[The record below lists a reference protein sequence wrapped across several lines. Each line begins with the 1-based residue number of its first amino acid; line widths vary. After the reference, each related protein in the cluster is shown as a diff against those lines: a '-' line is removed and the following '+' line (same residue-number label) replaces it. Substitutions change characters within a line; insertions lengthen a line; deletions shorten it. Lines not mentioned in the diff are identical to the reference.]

1 MSHRLSRWLVLPI
14 VLALLGGLL
23 PSAHAQ
29 EEGQRFEDAALG
41 IAFDLP
47 AGWEV
52 EVRDDELI
60 AATRPD
66 LDAVL
71 TGEQPQGLVLR
82 VVSGTFNQLGV
93 NDAAQLPDLVARLA
107 VGAEA
112 PPSPEP
118 VQLAS
123 GTGYQVQ
130 YALPNDGLTTRVAL
144 LAVAGGRVAIVR
156 GLAPT
161 AAWEGGAG
169 STFDTLL
176 SSMAFFAPERGEA
189 ALQAVNADDGGMLW
203 QYQPT
208 PEEAGNLR
216 AGGITYDTF
225 GVVYMAAGPA
235 GVLALRMDGGTPI
248 SVMGPWIDADYTD
261 VSIAPDTRLVLANAA
276 AETTQALV
284 VVDRAGNYGHGWG
297 VRGDGDGQF
306 APGMPRT
313 VAVTRAGD
321 VWTVSEGHASGVPN
335 RLYKFD
341 LFGNLLLS
349 VDLATIDP
357 ALSGVRIDANPN
369 TGALYLVGASGRL
382 TVLDTNGQPLARDL
396 AEGVLQGVTVA
407 DLAVA
412 PSGNLLVALA
422 APGLDG
428 RGFVELNT
436 AGHLLDLFGVP
447 YDAARGGPFG
457 PGEYLHP
464 AGLAV
469 TGEGMPL
476 WSETHPETGYTQVQA
491 FTFVGDGRVSVGAA
505 PSGADPAAEA
515 NTPAG
520 GPIAPGA
527 PVRGT
532 LNNNTPVHEW
542 TFEGQAGQRISITMI
557 DASGEGQLDPVI
569 NLIDPHGRAIAS
581 NDDAGANIVNGMSPR
596 DAHLEFALPTTGT
609 YTIEATRFGGRGEYE
624 LTLRALE

>member
-1 MSHRLSRWLVLPI
+1 MTHRFTRWPTLLI
-14 VLALLGGLL
+14 VLALLGGLS
-23 PSAHAQ
+23 PAAHAQ
-29 EEGQRFEDAALG
+29 EDRPRFEDAALG

-52 EVRDDELI
+52 ETRDDELI

-71 TGEQPQGLVLR
+71 AGDQPQGLALR
-82 VVSGTFNQLGV
+82 VVLGTFNQLGV
-93 NDAAQLPDLVARLA
+93 SDAAQLPDLLARLA
-107 VGAEA
+107 AGADA

-130 YALPNDGLTTRVAL
+130 YALPDDGLTTRVAL

-156 GLAPT
+156 GLAPSS
-161 AAWEGGAG
+161 AWDGGASG
-169 STFDTLL
+169 TFDALL
-176 SSMAFFAPERGEA
+176 ASMTFFAPERGET
-189 ALQAVNADDGGMLW
+189 ALLAVNADDGGMLW
-203 QYQPT
+203 QYQSAPG
-208 PEEAGNLR
+208 EAGNLR

-235 GVLALRMDGGTPI
+235 GVLALRMDSGAPI

-276 AETTQALV
+276 AETTQAVV

-313 VAVTRAGD
+313 IAVTNAGD
-321 VWTVSEGHASGVPN
+321 VWTVSEGHAGGVPD

-349 VDLATIDP
+349 VDLALIDP
-357 ALSGVRIDANPN
+357 ALSGVRIDANPG
-369 TGALYLVGASGRL
+369 TGALYLVGAAGGL
-382 TVLDTNGQPLARDL
+382 TVLDPNGQPLARDL
-396 AEGVLQGVTVA
+396 AEGVLQGVTVT

-412 PSGNLLVALA
+412 PGGNLLVALA

-428 RGFVELNT
+428 RGFLELNT

-447 YDAARGGPFG
+447 YDSARGGPFG
-457 PGEYLHP
+457 PGEYQHP
-464 AGLAV
+464 AGLAI
-469 TGEGMPL
+469 TWEGMPL
-476 WSETHPETGYTQVQA
+476 WSETHPDMGYTQVQA
-491 FTFVGDGRVSVGAA
+491 FTFVGDGQIAA
-505 PSGADPAAEA
+505 NTPPSAVDPAADA

-520 GPIAPGA
+520 GPISPGT

-542 TFEGQAGQRISITMI
+542 TFEGQAGQRISITMM
-557 DASGEGQLDPVI
+557 DAGGEGQLDPVV
-569 NLIDPHGRAIAS
+569 NLIDPNGREIAS
-581 NDDAGANIVNGMSPR
+581 NDDAGANTANGMSPR
-596 DAHLEFALPTTGT
+596 DAHLEFALPTTGV

-624 LTLRALE
+624 LTLRVVE